1 MNPKF
6 KILVINLDSSE
17 DRLLSMGNQLAEL
30 GMDFERIAGVRGS
43 ELSEEEKSAVYDR
56 QVNIK
61 KYYKLL
67 NDGEIGCYLSHVRC
81 YEKIVSDQLDFALI
95 LEDDAILT
103 PDIVKFIDQID
114 CLEKNWDYVKLS
126 HGRKQKDI
134 QNTTV
139 LIDNLAIG
147 NTAKL
152 PSTTT
157 GQFVSLNGASKLIK
171 HALPVARP
179 IDIDIQYWF
188 EKELKCLVVR
198 PFPVLNGDFGS
209 EINVV
214 EDRRLTQKS
223 RWRRILQKVNYEWNL
238 FRHRNKIPS
247 IPNKR

>member
-1 MNPKF
+1 MSFNF

-17 DRLLSMGNQLAEL
+17 DRLVSMGNQLSEL
-30 GMDFERIAGVRGS
+30 GLEFERVAGVRGS
-43 ELSEEEKSAVYDR
+43 ELSADEKSAVYN
-56 QVNIK
+56 VETNKK

-67 NDGEIGCYLSHVRC
+67 NDGEIGCYLSHVKC

-103 PDIVKFIDQID
+103 ADILNFIEQVGQ
-114 CLEKNWDYVKLS
+114 LSSKWDYIKLS
-126 HGRKQKDI
+126 HGRKPKSI
-134 QNTTV
+134 QQAVTLAN
-139 LIDNLAIG
+139 NLEIG
-147 NTAKL
+147 TALKL

-157 GQFVSLNGASKLIK
+157 GQFVSLSGAKKLIE

-188 EKELKCLVVR
+188 EKELRCFVVR

-223 RWRRILQKVNYEWNL
+223 RWRRIWQKAKFEWNL
-238 FRHRNKIPS
+238 LLHRRKVSPIPT
-247 IPNKR
+247 KQ